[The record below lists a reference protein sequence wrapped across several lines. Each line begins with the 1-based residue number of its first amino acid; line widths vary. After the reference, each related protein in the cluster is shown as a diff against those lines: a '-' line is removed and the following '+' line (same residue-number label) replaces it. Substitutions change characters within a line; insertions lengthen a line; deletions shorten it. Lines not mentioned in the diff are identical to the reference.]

1 MQKLIQNTKIPHI
14 KIHGPNQTQSWDFQA
29 MEILYMWLYLASL
42 LPIYKVNFMVCC
54 ATDIL
59 QDKQDVN
66 LGARH

>member
-1 MQKLIQNTKIPHI
+1 MDQTKHSGYNIVLV
-14 KIHGPNQTQSWDFQA
+14 QVQSWDFQA

>member
-1 MQKLIQNTKIPHI
+1 MDQTKQSGYNIVLV
-14 KIHGPNQTQSWDFQA
+14 QVQSWDFQA
-29 MEILYMWLYLASL
+29 MEILYMWLYLASS